1 MKIKAKLQLPQPT
14 EFSILIFINR
24 AFTWFMHIK
33 VFIVIYRM
41 TYLLVVNLKIPP
53 SKSTVPQPINRTH
66 DLNPTK

>member
-24 AFTWFMHIK
+24 ALTWFMHIK

-53 SKSTVPQPINRTH
+53 SKSTVPPTNK
-66 DLNPTK
+66 LNP